1 MFQKLILILFMGGCK
16 NEWTNG
22 EQENVNVL
30 VQNKDFFVGYSELQR
45 FSIGSLGI
53 IFY

>member
-1 MFQKLILILFMGGCK
+1 MLVMGGRK

-22 EQENVNVL
+22 QQESVNLL

-45 FSIGSLGI
+45 FSIGFLGI